1 MELNKEGLQILKQC
15 EGLYLQSY
23 KCPAG
28 VWTIGFGTTVYP
40 NGKKVQ
46 PNESCTEE
54 QAIEWL
60 NHELKEKAATI
71 QNWIN
76 TNKLELNGNQFSALL
91 CFAYNLGCGPIIDK
105 ERSLSQALLHKKGVR
120 EAFMMYN
127 KAKVKKW
134 GITRLIELKGLTI
147 RRKLEADLYEKNW
160 S

>member
-1 MELNKEGLQILKQC
+1 MQTMCKEGFEILKQS
-15 EGLYLQSY
+15 EGLYLQAY

-40 NGKKVQ
+40 NGKKVSLKD
-46 PNESCTEE
+46 PKCTQE
-54 QAIEWL
+54 QAEEWL
-60 NHELKEKAATI
+60 SFELKEKAATI
-71 QNWIN
+71 ENWIN
-76 TNKLELNGNQFSALL
+76 TNKLRLNRYQFSALL

-105 ERSLSQALLHKKGVR
+105 DRSLSQAILHNKGVR

-147 RRKLEADLYEKNW
+147 RRKKEADLYLGV
-160 S
+160 